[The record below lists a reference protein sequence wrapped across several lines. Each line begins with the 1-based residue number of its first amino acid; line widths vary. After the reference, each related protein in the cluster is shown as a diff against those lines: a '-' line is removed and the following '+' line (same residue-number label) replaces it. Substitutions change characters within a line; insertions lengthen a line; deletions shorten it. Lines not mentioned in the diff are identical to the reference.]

1 MRSGALDSFAL
12 HLSYPITSLL
22 SPMTCQYTDIPLF
35 KTLKTLKTLKTSIA
49 LKSLDDAGV
58 PVKTPQVTGKQQ
70 FEMECTW

>member
-1 MRSGALDSFAL
+1 
-12 HLSYPITSLL
+12 
-22 SPMTCQYTDIPLF
+22 MTCQYTDIPLF
-35 KTLKTLKTLKTSIA
+35 KTLKTLKTSIA